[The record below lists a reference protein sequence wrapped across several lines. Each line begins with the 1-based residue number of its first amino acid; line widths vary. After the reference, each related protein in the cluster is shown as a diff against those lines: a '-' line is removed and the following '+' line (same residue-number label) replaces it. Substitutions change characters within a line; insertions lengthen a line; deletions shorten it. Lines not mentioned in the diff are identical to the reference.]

1 MSRAEAEQP
10 AVSVVIPVFNGGD
23 DLEQCLAA
31 VFSSEFDALEC
42 IVVDDAS
49 TDGRTAE
56 IARRHGARLLLMDRQ
71 SGPAMA
77 RNRGAQAARGDI
89 LFFTDA
95 DVILHPDA
103 ISRAVETLR
112 SDAGLAAVFGSY
124 DACPRHPTFVS
135 RYRNLYHHWNHQV
148 GAEDASTF
156 WTGCGAVRR
165 HIFLELGGFS
175 SAYERPSIED
185 IELGYRLRSA
195 GYRIRLVKDMLAS
208 HLKHWTFM
216 GMVKTD
222 LFQRG
227 VPWVVLLQ
235 RFPDS
240 PADLNL
246 NLGARLATALAV
258 IFLCSLFAVAAGVAA
273 AGLSAGWFSI
283 PVLSVAGIA
292 WIQRDFLRLLWK
304 LHGPAS
310 AFAAIPLQLVFFIC
324 CAVAVP
330 LGCFEAWR
338 EKRRGRL
345 GKGYS
350 S

>member
-1 MSRAEAEQP
+1 MDEAKAEP
-10 AVSVVIPVFNGGD
+10 PVVSVVIPVFNGGD

-31 VFSSEFDALEC
+31 VFASDFGRFEC

-49 TDGRTAE
+49 TDGRTAG
-56 IARRHGARLLLMDRQ
+56 IARRYGARLLEMDRQ
-71 SGPAMA
+71 RGPAIA
-77 RNRGAQAARGDI
+77 RNRGAEAARGEV

-95 DVILHPDA
+95 DVVLHPNA

-124 DACPRHPTFVS
+124 DASPKHSSFVS
-135 RYRNLYHHWNHQV
+135 RYRNLYHHWNHQL
-148 GAEDASTF
+148 GQEDASTF

-165 HIFLELGGFS
+165 NIFLQLDGFS
-175 SAYERPSIED
+175 NDYERPSIED
-185 IELGYRLRSA
+185 IELGYRIRSA

-208 HLKHWTFM
+208 HLKCWTFM

-222 LFQRG
+222 IFQRG
-227 VPWVVLLQ
+227 IPWVVLLR

-240 PADLNL
+240 PADLNI
-246 NLGARLATALAV
+246 NPGARAATLLAL
-258 IFLCSLFAVAAGVAA
+258 IFLCSLVAA
-273 AGLSAGWFSI
+273 AGMVWAGWSAWWFSI
-283 PVLSVAGIA
+283 PVLCIAGIT

-310 AFAAIPLQLVFFIC
+310 AFAAIPLQVVFFIC

-330 LGCFEAWR
+330 LGYLEAWR
-338 EKRRGRL
+338 EKRPRQSRPR
-345 GKGYS
+345 
-350 S
+350 